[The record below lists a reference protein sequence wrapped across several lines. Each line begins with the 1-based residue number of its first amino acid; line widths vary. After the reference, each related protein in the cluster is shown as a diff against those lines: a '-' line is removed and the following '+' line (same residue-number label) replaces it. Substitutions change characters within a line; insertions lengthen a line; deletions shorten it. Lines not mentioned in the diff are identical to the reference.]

1 MAENKKIKHDS
12 FHIAICIAV
21 ACILMVVAFYLYCEK
36 VPEIIEKL
44 TKEGKYENLKWLF
57 EHIAAFFPVPAVAL
71 IIAVFYSNRAKYVPV
86 YRRKEQV
93 FIACIVA
100 AFTYT
105 AMLGY
110 VLLKKGEVSAE
121 EVEEVETLWDIGAEW
136 FFAQIIPFCV
146 LIGYHSVRVGS
157 EEKELQENG
166 DGKKRVEG

>member
-1 MAENKKIKHDS
+1 MSENKKIKHDT
-12 FHIAICIAV
+12 FQIVMCIVV
-21 ACILMVVAFYLYCEK
+21 ACVLLVISFYLYCERI
-36 VPEIIEKL
+36 PEFVQKL
-44 TKEGKYENLKWLF
+44 TDEGKYTNLKWLLD
-57 EHIAAFFPVPAVAL
+57 HAAAIFPVPLVAL
-71 IIAVFYSNRAKYVPV
+71 VIAVFYSNREKYELVHS
-86 YRRKEQV
+86 RKEQV
-93 FIACIVA
+93 FIACVVA

-146 LIGYHSVRVGS
+146 LIAYHSVRVGS

-166 DGKKRVEG
+166 DEKKRVRN